1 MTSYLIGTDIGTS
14 GTKTIIMD
22 TEGKLIA
29 SDLQEYDVLTPKAL
43 WAEQWPE
50 VWVDAVKLSIK
61 NAVKKSGCEPQNING
76 ICISGLY
83 GGSGIPVDENIKP
96 VRPCIIWMDRRAA
109 EQEKWVIENIGKEKM
124 YEITHNGTDPYYG
137 YTKILWIKDNE
148 PENWVKTKLFL
159 PPNSFAIYELTGEI
173 AVDYSSAGNIG
184 GLFDEENRTWSKEML
199 DAMEIPMSMM
209 PKRIVESSDIVGRLT
224 KEAAKE
230 LGLNEGTPVCAGGVD
245 CVVATFGL
253 GIFEPG
259 QYAAVIGTSMCAAL
273 VHDKPISAKGL
284 IEMPYVKDAKK
295 LSYSFGGAATAGALI
310 KWFRDNFAMEE
321 KLVET
326 NGGENAYIALD
337 REAEGIAPGSEGL
350 IVLPYFMGERSPV
363 WDTNARGT
371 ILGLSLSHT
380 KAHIYRAFLEA
391 VAFSLRHS
399 MESTNTDLGDYILVA
414 GGVAKSKLWRQIIAD
429 VTGYAVVCPLND
441 VEANL
446 GDVILAGIGT
456 GCLTYDDVEKW
467 QLFDEKVIPNPDTH
481 ELYNKYYKLYGLVYK
496 HLSDDMKELNNIAK
510 RQ

>member
-14 GTKTIIMD
+14 GTKTIIMN
-22 TEGKLIA
+22 TEGKLMT

-43 WAEQWPE
+43 WAEQWPDI
-50 VWVDAVKLSIK
+50 WVDAVKLSIR
-61 NAVKKSGCEPQNING
+61 NAVEKSGCDPKNIKG
-76 ICISGLY
+76 LCISGLY
-83 GGSGIPVDENIKP
+83 GGSGIPVDEDMKP
-96 VRPCIIWMDRRAA
+96 VRPCIIWMDRRASQ
-109 EQEKWVIENIGKEKM
+109 QEKWVIENIGKERL

-148 PENWVKTKLFL
+148 PKNWSKIKLFL
-159 PPNSFAIYELTGEI
+159 PPNAYAIYKLTGEI

-184 GLFDEENRTWSKEML
+184 GIFDAEKRTWSKEML
-199 DAMEIPMSMM
+199 DDMGIPHSMM
-209 PKRIVESSDIVGRLT
+209 PDRIVESSDIVGGLT

-230 LGLNEGTPVCAGGVD
+230 LGLMEGIPVCAGGVD

-295 LSYSFGGAATAGALI
+295 LSYSFGGASTAGALI
-310 KWFRDNFAMEE
+310 KWFRDNFAQHE
-321 KLVET
+321 KHIEKQ
-326 NGGENAYIALD
+326 GGENAYKALD
-337 REAEGIAPGSEGL
+337 RAAADIPAGSNGL

-371 ILGLSLSHT
+371 MVGLSLSHT

-391 VAFSLRHS
+391 VAYSLRHS
-399 MESTNTDLGDYILVA
+399 MESTNTDLGDCILVA
-414 GGVAKSKLWRQIIAD
+414 GGVAKSKIWRQIIAD
-429 VTGYAVVCPLND
+429 VTGCAIVCPIND

-456 GCLTYDDVEKW
+456 DCLTFDDVRKW
-467 QLFDEKVIPNPDTH
+467 QLFDEKVLPNPDTH
-481 ELYNKYYKLYGLVYK
+481 QLYNKYYKLYHSVYK
-496 HLSDDMKELNNIAK
+496 HLNEDMKALNNI
-510 RQ
+510 